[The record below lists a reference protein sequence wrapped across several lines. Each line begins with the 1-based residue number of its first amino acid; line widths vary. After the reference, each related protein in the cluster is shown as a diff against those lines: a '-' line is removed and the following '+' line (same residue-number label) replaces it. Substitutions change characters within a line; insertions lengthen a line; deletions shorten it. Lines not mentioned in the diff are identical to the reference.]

1 MRKYIFIILL
11 FIFCCPQFSQAL
23 VLNINSKSNVLP
35 TGQKVEISIS
45 LDTQNVDINALEG
58 DLLLPSGIS
67 VVDVL
72 DASEVISFWLEK
84 PASKENKI
92 HFSGMTPGG
101 FKGQGIL
108 FRALV
113 IADKNQKADFSLAN
127 LQVLLNDGQ
136 GTATV
141 ADSNIL
147 TVDFVSEASSSYE
160 AVEVTVSDHEMPE
173 SFTPMISRLDQIEPG
188 IFFLVF
194 DTQDKG
200 TGIDHYEV
208 REGWRLYESA
218 ESPYRLKNQKLN
230 DDIYVKVFD
239 KAGNQRVVKVLAF
252 NDKYWYE
259 KIEFYGI
266 ILLVIFVYFILR
278 KKLQPNAIRNTNKK
292 KYSK

>member
-11 FIFCCPQFSQAL
+11 FIFCCPQFSKAL

-84 PASKENKI
+84 PASKDNKI

-101 FKGQGIL
+101 FKGRGIL

-147 TVDFVSEASSSYE
+147 TVDFVAEASSSYE

-173 SFTPMISRLDQIEPG
+173 SFTPIISRLDQVEPG

-252 NDKYWYE
+252 NAKYWYE

-266 ILLVIFVYFILR
+266 ILLVIFAYFILR

-292 KYSK
+292 KY

>member
-84 PASKENKI
+84 PASKDNKI

-147 TVDFVSEASSSYE
+147 TVDFVSEAASSYE

-173 SFTPMISRLDQIEPG
+173 SFTPIISRLDQIEPG

-252 NDKYWYE
+252 NAKYWYE